1 MQGMAAM
8 GFQTALVGNF
18 SILLGYA
25 YVCLGFDY
33 IFRSSNIKNILVVEK
48 INFCIGNNTI

>member
-8 GFQTALVGNF
+8 GFQMALVGNF